1 MKLLE
6 ETFPKTPEG
15 KKLLE
20 KVKRALARMS
30 GRDANRDRI
39 YPRAPRGL
47 QPGRDLLKSSYVA
60 IWRRCT
66 LEYSPREAG
75 ASVKAGKI
83 RIGPFFLKPRFRV
96 LDIQKVILHEYLHEA
111 IDISWR
117 KAHHGQID
125 QIIQYNLG
133 WPGPPNPAE
142 GMTH

>member
-6 ETFPKTPEG
+6 KTFPETEEG

-20 KVKRALARMS
+20 KVKIALARMS
-30 GRDANRDRI
+30 GKDLNRDRV

-47 QPGRDLLKSSYVA
+47 KPGRDVLKSNYVA
-60 IWRRCT
+60 IWRNCT
-66 LEYSPREAG
+66 LEYSAREAG
-75 ASVKAGKI
+75 ASVTRGRI

-111 IDISWR
+111 IDISW
-117 KAHHGQID
+117 KAAHHGQID
-125 QIIQYNLG
+125 QIIQFNLG

-142 GMTH
+142 GVAQ